1 MKGIIKSLIRLLR
14 LFIYFIIIL
23 TLKLGGLI
31 MEKLLWLDGHVSY
44 ISDTEAFQ
52 ESYVEPKEDDY
63 VEVLS
68 YNGFE
73 FEWRDNM
80 WMQR

>member
-1 MKGIIKSLIRLLR
+1 
-14 LFIYFIIIL
+14 
-23 TLKLGGLI
+23 
-31 MEKLLWLDGHVSY
+31 MEKLLWLDGRVSY

-52 ESYVEPKEDDY
+52 ESHVEPKEDDY